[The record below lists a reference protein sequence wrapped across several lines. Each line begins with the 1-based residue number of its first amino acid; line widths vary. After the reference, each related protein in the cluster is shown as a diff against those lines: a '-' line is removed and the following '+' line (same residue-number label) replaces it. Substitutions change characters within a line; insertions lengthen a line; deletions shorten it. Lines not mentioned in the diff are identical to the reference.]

1 VAASE
6 TSVRGAGPLARV
18 PSAALVLGAITSVQ
32 FGAALAVTLF
42 DTVGPAGTVLLR
54 LGFAALALAA
64 VARPRL
70 RGHSARELRLVAIF
84 GLVLGGMNLCF
95 YESVQRLPLGIAVAV
110 EFVGPLGVA
119 VAGSR
124 RALDLL
130 WVAMAAVGIV
140 ALTHDGGHPVS
151 ALGVGFALA
160 AGALWAAYILLNA
173 RLGRAFS
180 DGSGLT
186 LAMCVGFV
194 ALLPF
199 GVAEGGGNLLSAESL
214 ALGAAV
220 GVLSS
225 ALPYSFEMEALR
237 RIAPP
242 VFGVLMS
249 LEPAVAAA
257 AGAIVLGQSLS
268 ARVVLG
274 IALVVIASV
283 AASRRASRQAIAV

>member
-1 VAASE
+1 VAAGE
-6 TSVRGAGPLARV
+6 TSTGGASPLARV
-18 PSAALVLGAITSVQ
+18 PSGVLVLGAIASVQ
-32 FGAALAVTLF
+32 FGAALAATLF
-42 DTVGPAGTVLLR
+42 DTVGPGGTVLLR

-70 RGHSARELRLVAIF
+70 RGRSRQELALAGIF
-84 GLVLGGMNLCF
+84 GLVLAGMNLFF
-95 YESVQRLPLGIAVAV
+95 YEAVQRLPLGIAVAI
-110 EFVGPLGVA
+110 EFVGPLAVA
-119 VAGSR
+119 LAGSR

-130 WVAMAAVGIV
+130 WVALAAAGIV
-140 ALTHDGGHPVS
+140 ALTRGGGHPVS

-173 RLGRAFS
+173 KLGRVFL

-194 ALLPF
+194 VMLPL
-199 GVAEGGGNLLSAESL
+199 GIAEGGGDLLQGEVL

-220 GVLSS
+220 GLLSS
-225 ALPYSFEMEALR
+225 ALPYSFELEALR

-257 AGAIVLGQSLS
+257 AGAIVLGQSLPP
-268 ARVVLG
+268 RVLLG
-274 IALVVIASV
+274 IGLVVVASV
-283 AASRRASRQAIAV
+283 AASRRTGQRAMAL